1 MCSQSFC
8 RITSKQISR
17 FKPLIEYFSFVFSD
31 KTLLDVTGRSSR
43 GKLFMIYPRSFSS
56 SSLSEAN
63 KRSTITVKVGKTV
76 QINLCQKLLF
86 LHQLNLNMTTNS
98 SPNYM
103 KIPSSNLGRAC
114 CVQKLFLTFRTI
126 FVHNMFSPGFSLEFL
141 CIELVI
147 Q

>member
-17 FKPLIEYFSFVFSD
+17 FKPLIEYFSFDFSV

-43 GKLFMIYPRSFSS
+43 GKLFMIYPRSLLS

-76 QINLCQKLLF
+76 QVNLCQKVLF
-86 LHQLNLNMTTNS
+86 LDQQKIVHWFTSSAHENYKDRTWAEHVLRIFCAFSFHVLNW
-98 SPNYM
+98 
-103 KIPSSNLGRAC
+103 
-114 CVQKLFLTFRTI
+114 
-126 FVHNMFSPGFSLEFL
+126 
-141 CIELVI
+141 
-147 Q
+147 

>member
-1 MCSQSFC
+1 MFPLGKKQLKTRENISVQS
-8 RITSKQISR
+8 
-17 FKPLIEYFSFVFSD
+17 
-31 KTLLDVTGRSSR
+31 
-43 GKLFMIYPRSFSS
+43 
-56 SSLSEAN
+56 
-63 KRSTITVKVGKTV
+63 V

-126 FVHNMFSPGFSLEFL
+126 FVHNIFSPCSAKRRASDKDLPVVITGKIAT
-141 CIELVI
+141 IE
-147 Q
+147 

>member
-1 MCSQSFC
+1 MFPLGKKQLKTRENISVQS
-8 RITSKQISR
+8 
-17 FKPLIEYFSFVFSD
+17 
-31 KTLLDVTGRSSR
+31 
-43 GKLFMIYPRSFSS
+43 
-56 SSLSEAN
+56 
-63 KRSTITVKVGKTV
+63 V

-126 FVHNMFSPGFSLEFL
+126 FVHNIFSPCSE
-141 CIELVI
+141 IRRVSDKELPVL
-147 Q
+147 QVKVVARSEN